1 MLDSYEP
8 VTKRSKTMD
17 EDSIKMCHVA
27 VAGCSHGEL
36 DGSIIYIYYGRF
48 GFSCPLAELSF
59 LKVMKN
65 QPKRGGL

>member
-36 DGSIIYIYYGRF
+36 DGSMIYMLRPNLNI
-48 GFSCPLAELSF
+48 
-59 LKVMKN
+59 
-65 QPKRGGL
+65 GLT